1 MRDSPLRVLLSFT
14 RLLVY
19 SFTNKR
25 VIRRFDCLSR
35 LLVYVCLL
43 VYLFTSS
50 SSQNRRFSSSRAAC
64 SSPFVRCKARA
75 RSSK

>member
-1 MRDSPLRVLLSFT
+1 MRDSLLRLPLAST
-14 RLLVY
+14 RLPVY

-50 SSQNRRFSSSRAAC
+50 SSQNRCLSSSRAAC
-64 SSPFVRCKARA
+64 SSPFVRCKA
-75 RSSK
+75 

>member
-35 LLVYVCLL
+35 LLVYSCLL
-43 VYLFTSS
+43 VY
-50 SSQNRRFSSSRAAC
+50 
-64 SSPFVRCKARA
+64 
-75 RSSK
+75 